1 MKYYIS
7 FVGIEIRAQREIKK
21 GEELTIQ
28 YQSLFT
34 GSRKRREMF
43 RRVWYFDCECRRCQD
58 PSELGSYLNAFIC
71 PIDSGKNVNFTKYE
85 HVDNMIFLEVGE
97 ISKQDTRLTWCL
109 HQLLLN
115 GILYVKGTCITFYM
129 LSSF

>member
-1 MKYYIS
+1 MRIVLHKILYL

-85 HVDNMIFLEVGE
+85 HVDNMILLEVGE
-97 ISKQDTRLTWCL
+97 ISKQDTRFT
-109 HQLLLN
+109 
-115 GILYVKGTCITFYM
+115 
-129 LSSF
+129 

>member
-1 MKYYIS
+1 MLVITL
-7 FVGIEIRAQREIKK
+7 FFTIEGIEIRAQKEIKR

-43 RRVWYFDCECRRCQD
+43 KKVWYFDCECRRCQD

-71 PIDSGKNVNFTKYE
+71 PNDSGKSYK
-85 HVDNMIFLEVGE
+85 
-97 ISKQDTRLTWCL
+97 LTL
-109 HQLLLN
+109 
-115 GILYVKGTCITFYM
+115 
-129 LSSF
+129 